1 MGYRTK
7 TNGATKGGLG
17 SAECSAAAEKSLL
30 TDPKTAK
37 NARRNARETLEG
49 GAMASSY
56 ARLTPMQVL
65 GPTLMVSRSILVAR
79 AGIRARLMSVTYAR
93 GLIRLQNSTKTRPI
107 AAPRGT

>member
-1 MGYRTK
+1 MAKKVTPRR
-7 TNGATKGGLG
+7 NG
-17 SAECSAAAEKSLL
+17 S
-30 TDPKTAK
+30 
-37 NARRNARETLEG
+37 RNARETLEG

-93 GLIRLQNSTKTRPI
+93 GLVRLQNSTKTRPI
-107 AAPRGT
+107 AACCFTRNEKILQHYTKFIIVPAVGSR